1 MPVGLWRSEEHTST
15 SKGNC
20 ARRRYAS
27 TRRAPGDNEGRFQPE
42 EERGERKGRENGER
56 EWGDM
61 GCCGYGMIYKTFMEA
76 NR

>member
-42 EERGERKGRENGER
+42 EERGEREKGER
-56 EWGDM
+56 EWGE
-61 GCCGYGMIYKTFMEA
+61 GGRYGMLWVWYDI
-76 NR
+76 

>member
-1 MPVGLWRSEEHTST
+1 MVGRMPVGLWRSEEHTST

-27 TRRAPGDNEGRFQPE
+27 TRREPGDNEGRFQP

-56 EWGDM
+56 ERGE
-61 GCCGYGMIYKTFMEA
+61 GGRYGMLWVWYDMV
-76 NR
+76 